1 MRSLWGEN
9 NNMMPRYPTLSALG
23 YLLCLLA
30 CGCNIS
36 KPEPPAPTVNA
47 SQIIVVTAT
56 PRLSAQLVPTP
67 QPQNSASADIFAS
80 AETLARNGYLEEAA
94 DAYLNLLNAGADLV
108 PDQRAAAIF
117 RYGQIALRA
126 GYFQQAADAFSL
138 FIADFPN
145 AAETAQA
152 FFLRGDARLGLSLW
166 QLAIDDL
173 QQYLALRPGLID
185 SYAYERIAD
194 AQIALGEVAAALEN
208 YALATNAIRSV
219 VPLLA
224 LREKVA
230 QIYINL
236 GLPAQAVE
244 QYDAVLAVARNQPYR
259 AHIALNAAQAL
270 LQGGDIALAVSRLQ
284 TVAAEYA
291 GTATAWQAQVLLD
304 QLGYGVDSF
313 ERGKA
318 AFAAG
323 DWSAAVDAFNRA
335 LAAGGAPPAELY
347 LQLGR
352 AQRNLGNSQAATS
365 AFQTIIDLYPGDPL
379 YGAALLE
386 RGRTRFLAGENA
398 TAIELYLAIA
408 EGFPQLTAAAGE
420 ALWRAGYLYGTGGE
434 TALSR
439 QIFIQLADTYPQHE
453 LTTSG
458 LFIAASAAVR
468 EADWS
473 GAAALYSRIAR
484 LTSGE
489 DQAAAQLWLGRLAL
503 RQSEPA
509 AAELALAQTITAAPD
524 SYFAARAADI
534 RSGRPP
540 FQPPATFIF
549 DFDPAAELAEA
560 EQWLRDAFAIQQPGD
575 LWRLSPELASDP
587 RWIRGR
593 ELFAVGAIDEALGEF
608 EELLGSARDAGNAL
622 DSYRLA
628 IALRDMGAYR
638 ESIIAAAD
646 VINAAGQGTL
656 QAAPAIARLRFPAYY
671 IDLIAPVAQKYGF
684 DPLLMLSLIRQESLF
699 NTYATAGAGEKG
711 MTQVIPGTA
720 QYIADK
726 LNWPDYEHSVLFR
739 PYAAVEFGS
748 YYLDEQL
755 ELFDQDPIAALA
767 AYNAGPG
774 RAYDW
779 RALAGDDPDLFMT
792 TITIDS
798 TRKYVQY
805 IYRNHNIYRA
815 LYGGG

>member
-1 MRSLWGEN
+1 MLPQLPGLR
-9 NNMMPRYPTLSALG
+9 ALG
-23 YLLCLLA
+23 CLLCLLA
-30 CGCNIS
+30 CSCNIS

-47 SQIIVVTAT
+47 SPIIVVTAT
-56 PRLSAQLVPTP
+56 PRLDAQVVPTP
-67 QPQNSASADIFAS
+67 LPQTSDSADLFAS

-94 DAYLNLLNAGADLV
+94 DAYLRLLNEGADIL

-145 AAETAQA
+145 AVQIAQA

-166 QLAIDDL
+166 QLAIGDL

-185 SYAYERIAD
+185 SYAYERVAD
-194 AQIALGEVAAALEN
+194 AQIALGEVDAALEN
-208 YALATNAIRSV
+208 YALAAKALRSV

-230 QIYINL
+230 QIYLSL
-236 GLPAQAVE
+236 GYPVQAVE

-259 AHIALNAAQAL
+259 AHIALSAAQAL
-270 LQGGDIALAVSRLQ
+270 LEGEDIALAVASLQ
-284 TVAAEYA
+284 AVFADYP

-304 QLGYGVDSF
+304 QLGYGLDPF

-335 LAAGGAPPAELY
+335 LAAGGALPAELY

-352 AQRNLGNSQAATS
+352 AQRNLGESEAATS
-365 AFQTIIDLYPGDPL
+365 TFQTIIDLYPGDPL
-379 YGAALLE
+379 FGAALLE
-386 RGRTRFLAGENA
+386 RGRTRFLADDHA
-398 TAIELYLAIA
+398 AAIELYLAIA
-408 EGFPQLTAAAGE
+408 DDFPQLTSAAGE

-439 QIFIQLADTYPQHE
+439 QIFIQLADAYPQHE

-458 LFIAASAAVR
+458 LFMAASAAVR
-468 EADWS
+468 ESDWS
-473 GAAALYSRIAR
+473 VAAALYTRIAV

-489 DQAAAQLWLGRLAL
+489 DHAAAQLWLGRIAL
-503 RQSEPA
+503 RQGDSA
-509 AAELALAQTITAAPD
+509 TADRALAQAITAAPD
-524 SYFAARAADI
+524 SYFAARAGDI
-534 RSGRPP
+534 RSDRQP
-540 FQPPATFIF
+540 FRPPATLNF

-560 EQWLRDAFAIQQPGD
+560 EQWLRSAFAIQESGD
-575 LWRLSPELASDP
+575 LWRLTPELASDP
-587 RWIRGR
+587 RWLRGR
-593 ELFAVGAIDEALGEF
+593 ELFSVGAIDEALGEF
-608 EELLGSARDAGNAL
+608 DELLDSARAAGNAL

-646 VINAAGQGTL
+646 VINASGQGTL
-656 QAAPAIARLRFPAYY
+656 GAAPFVARLRFPAYY
-671 IDLIAPVAQKYGF
+671 IDLIAPTAQKRDF
-684 DPLLMLSLIRQESLF
+684 DPLLLLSLIRQESLF
-699 NTYATAGAGEKG
+699 NATATAGAGEKG

-739 PYAAVEFGS
+739 PYAAVEFGA

-755 ELFDQDPIAALA
+755 ELFDQNPLAALA

-779 RALAGDDPDLFMT
+779 RALSGEDPDLFMT

-798 TRKYVQY
+798 TRKYIQY

>member
-1 MRSLWGEN
+1 MRSLWGRKH
-9 NNMMPRYPTLSALG
+9 NNMMPHFPVLRALG
-23 YLLCLLA
+23 CLLCLLA
-30 CGCNIS
+30 CSCNIS

-56 PRLSAQLVPTP
+56 PRLHAQVAPTP
-67 QPQNSASADIFAS
+67 QPRNSDSADLFAS
-80 AETLARNGYLEEAA
+80 AEVLARNGYLEEAA
-94 DAYLNLLNAGADLV
+94 DAYLSLLQAGTTLM
-108 PDQRAAAIF
+108 PGQRATAIF

-173 QQYLALRPGLID
+173 QQYLTLKPGLID

-208 YALATNAIRSV
+208 YALATDTMRSL

-236 GLPAQAVE
+236 GYPAQAVE

-259 AHIALNAAQAL
+259 AQIAFSAAQAL
-270 LQGGDIALAVSRLQ
+270 LQGGDISLAVSHLQ
-284 TVAAEYA
+284 TVVADYS

-304 QLGYGVDSF
+304 QLGYGVDPF

-318 AFAAG
+318 AYAAG
-323 DWSAAVDAFNRA
+323 DWSTAVDAFNRA
-335 LAAGGAPPAELY
+335 LATGSPPAELY

-352 AQRNLGNSQAATS
+352 AQRNLGDSQAATS

-379 YGAALLE
+379 FGAALLE
-386 RGRTRFLAGENA
+386 RGRTRFLAGDHA
-398 TAIELYLAIA
+398 AAIELYLGIA
-408 EGFPQLTAAAGE
+408 ESFPQLTSEAGE
-420 ALWRAGYLYGTGGE
+420 ALWRAGYLYGTSRE

-439 QIFIQLADTYPQHE
+439 QVFIQLADTYPQHE

-458 LFIAASAAVR
+458 LFMAASAAVR
-468 EADWS
+468 ESDEA
-473 GAAALYSRIAR
+473 GAAALYSRIAS
-484 LTSGE
+484 LTNGE
-489 DQAAAQLWLGRLAL
+489 DHAAAQLWLGRLAL
-503 RQSEPA
+503 RQADTA
-509 AAELALAQTITAAPD
+509 AADRAFAQAITAAPD
-524 SYFAARAADI
+524 SYFAARAGDI
-534 RSGRPP
+534 RSDRQP
-540 FQPPATFIF
+540 FQPPATLNF

-560 EQWLRDAFAIQQPGD
+560 EQWLRSTFAIQAPGD

-593 ELFAVGAIDEALGEF
+593 ELFSVGAIDEALGEF
-608 EELLGSARDAGNAL
+608 DELLGSARAAGNAL

-646 VINAAGQGTL
+646 VINASGQGTL
-656 QAAPAIARLRFPAYY
+656 GAAPFVARLRFPAYY
-671 IDLIAPVAQKYGF
+671 IDLVAPVAGKYDF

-711 MTQVIPGTA
+711 MTQVIPGTG

-726 LNWPDYEHSVLFR
+726 LQWQDYEHSVLFR

-755 ELFDQDPIAALA
+755 ELFDQNPIAALA

-815 LYGGG
+815 LYGSG

>member
-1 MRSLWGEN
+1 MHSRRKN
-9 NNMMPRYPTLSALG
+9 NNMLPRLPVLRALG
-23 YLLCLLA
+23 CLLCMLA

-36 KPEPPAPTVNA
+36 RPEPPAPTVNA
-47 SQIIVVTAT
+47 SQIIVVTPT
-56 PRLSAQLVPTP
+56 PGFQAQLAPTP
-67 QPQNSASADIFAS
+67 QPPDPSSDDLFAS
-80 AETLARNGYLEEAA
+80 AEALARNGYLEAAA
-94 DAYLNLLNAGADLV
+94 DAYLGLLNAGANLV
-108 PDQRAAAIF
+108 SDQRAAAIF

-138 FIADFPN
+138 FIADYPN
-145 AAETAQA
+145 AAEVAQA
-152 FFLRGDARLGLSLW
+152 YFLRGDARLGLSLW
-166 QLAIDDL
+166 QPAIDDL
-173 QQYLALRPGLID
+173 RQYLALRPGLID

-194 AQIALGEVAAALEN
+194 AQIALGEVAVALET
-208 YALATNAIRSV
+208 YALATQALRSV

-236 GLPAQAVE
+236 GYPAQAVD

-259 AHIALNAAQAL
+259 AHIALSAARAL
-270 LQGGDIALAVSRLQ
+270 LQGDDTALAVSRLQ
-284 TVAAEYA
+284 AVAADYP
-291 GTATAWQAQVLLD
+291 GTATAWQALVLLD
-304 QLGYGVDSF
+304 QLGFGADPF

-335 LAAGGAPPAELY
+335 LAVGGAPTAEIY

-352 AQRNLGNSQAATS
+352 AQRNLGDSEAAAT
-365 AFQTIIDLYPGDPL
+365 AFQTIINLYPDDPL
-379 YGAALLE
+379 FGAALLE
-386 RGRTRFLAGENA
+386 RGRTRFLAGDNA
-398 TAIELYLAIA
+398 AAIELYLAIA
-408 EGFPQLTAAAGE
+408 ADFPQLASAAGE

-439 QIFIQLADTYPQHE
+439 QIFIRLADSYAQHE
-453 LTTSG
+453 LTSSG
-458 LFIAASAAVR
+458 LFMAASAAVR
-468 EADWS
+468 EADWA
-473 GAAALYSRIAR
+473 GAAALYTRIAS
-484 LTSGE
+484 LSSGE
-489 DQAAAQLWLGRLAL
+489 DRAAAQLWLGRIAR
-503 RQSEPA
+503 RQGDLEA
-509 AAELALAQTITAAPD
+509 ADRAFAQAISAAPD
-524 SYFAARAADI
+524 SYFAARAGDI
-534 RSGRPP
+534 RSDRQP
-540 FQPPATFIF
+540 FQPSATLNF
-549 DFDPAAELAEA
+549 DFDPAAEMAEA
-560 EQWLRDAFAIQQPGD
+560 EQWLRSAFNIQQSGD
-575 LWRLSPELASDP
+575 LWRLTPELAGDP

-593 ELFAVGAIDEALGEF
+593 ELFSVGAMDEALGEF
-608 EELLGSARDAGNAL
+608 DELLSSARDAGKAQ

-646 VINAAGQGTL
+646 VVIASGQGTL
-656 QAAPAIARLRFPAYY
+656 GAAPAIARLRFPAYY
-671 IDLIAPVAQKYGF
+671 SDLIAPVAEKRGF

-699 NTYATAGAGEKG
+699 NAYATAGAGEKG
-711 MTQVIPGTA
+711 LTQVIPGTA

-726 LNWPDYEHSVLFR
+726 LQWPDYEHSVLFR
-739 PYAAVEFGS
+739 PYAAVEFGG

-755 ELFDQDPIAALA
+755 ELFDQNPIVALA

-779 RALAGDDPDLFMT
+779 RALSGDDPDLFMT

-815 LYGGG
+815 LYASG

>member
-1 MRSLWGEN
+1 MLPQLPGLR
-9 NNMMPRYPTLSALG
+9 ALG
-23 YLLCLLA
+23 CLLCLLA

-47 SQIIVVTAT
+47 SPIIVVTAT
-56 PRLSAQLVPTP
+56 PRLDAQVVLMPLP
-67 QPQNSASADIFAS
+67 QTSDSADLFAS

-94 DAYLNLLNAGADLV
+94 DAYLSLLNAGADISL
-108 PDQRAAAIF
+108 DQRAAAIF

-145 AAETAQA
+145 AAQIAQA

-194 AQIALGEVAAALEN
+194 AQIALGEVDAALEN
-208 YALATNAIRSV
+208 YALAAKALRSV

-230 QIYINL
+230 QIYLSL
-236 GLPAQAVE
+236 GYPVQAVE

-259 AHIALNAAQAL
+259 AHIALSAARAL
-270 LQGGDIALAVSRLQ
+270 LEGEDIALAVASLQ
-284 TVAAEYA
+284 AVVADYS

-304 QLGYGVDSF
+304 QLGYGLDPF

-335 LAAGGAPPAELY
+335 LAAGGALPAELY

-352 AQRNLGNSQAATS
+352 AQRNLGDSAAATS
-365 AFQTIIDLYPGDPL
+365 AFQTFIDRYPGDPL
-379 YGAALLE
+379 FGAALLE
-386 RGRTRFLAGENA
+386 RGRTRFLAGDHA
-398 TAIELYLAIA
+398 AAIELYLAIA
-408 EGFPQLTAAAGE
+408 ADFPRLTSAAGE

-434 TALSR
+434 TTLSR
-439 QIFIQLADTYPQHE
+439 QIFVRLADSYPQHE

-458 LFIAASAAVR
+458 LFLAASAAVR
-468 EADWS
+468 ESDWS
-473 GAAALYSRIAR
+473 GAAALYTRIVS

-489 DQAAAQLWLGRLAL
+489 DHAAAQLWLGRIAL
-503 RQSEPA
+503 RQGDSA
-509 AAELALAQTITAAPD
+509 TADRALAQAITAAPD
-524 SYFAARAADI
+524 SYFAARAGDI
-534 RSGRPP
+534 RSDRQP
-540 FQPPATFIF
+540 FRPPATLNFE
-549 DFDPAAELAEA
+549 FDPAAELAEA
-560 EQWLRDAFAIQQPGD
+560 EQWLRSAFAIQAPGD
-575 LWRLSPELASDP
+575 LWRLTPELASDP
-587 RWIRGR
+587 RWLRGR
-593 ELFAVGAIDEALGEF
+593 ELFSVGAIDEALGEF
-608 EELLGSARDAGNAL
+608 DELLDTARDAGNAL

-646 VINAAGQGTL
+646 VINASGQGTL
-656 QAAPAIARLRFPAYY
+656 GAAPFVARLRFPAYY
-671 IDLIAPVAQKYGF
+671 IDLIAPAAQKHDF
-684 DPLLMLSLIRQESLF
+684 DPLLLLSLIRQESLF
-699 NTYATAGAGEKG
+699 NATATAGAGEKG

-739 PYAAVEFGS
+739 PYAAVEFGA

-755 ELFDQDPIAALA
+755 ELFDQNPLAALA

-779 RALAGDDPDLFMT
+779 RALSGEDPDLFMT

-798 TRKYVQY
+798 TRKYIQY

>member
-1 MRSLWGEN
+1 MLPQLPGLR
-9 NNMMPRYPTLSALG
+9 ALG
-23 YLLCLLA
+23 CLLCLLA
-30 CGCNIS
+30 CSCNIS

-47 SQIIVVTAT
+47 SPIIVVTAT
-56 PRLSAQLVPTP
+56 PRLDAQVVPTP
-67 QPQNSASADIFAS
+67 LPQTSDSADLFAS

-94 DAYLNLLNAGADLV
+94 DAYLRLLNEGADIL

-145 AAETAQA
+145 AVQIAQA

-166 QLAIDDL
+166 QLAIGDL

-185 SYAYERIAD
+185 SYAYERVAD
-194 AQIALGEVAAALEN
+194 AQIALGEVDAALEN
-208 YALATNAIRSV
+208 YALAAKALRSV

-230 QIYINL
+230 QIYLSL
-236 GLPAQAVE
+236 GYPVQAVE

-259 AHIALNAAQAL
+259 AHIALSAAQAL
-270 LQGGDIALAVSRLQ
+270 LEGEDIALAVASLQ
-284 TVAAEYA
+284 AVVADYS

-304 QLGYGVDSF
+304 QLGYGLDPF

-323 DWSAAVDAFNRA
+323 DWSAAVEAFNRA
-335 LAAGGAPPAELY
+335 LAAGGALPAELY

-352 AQRNLGNSQAATS
+352 AQRNQGDSAAATS

-379 YGAALLE
+379 FGAALLE
-386 RGRTRFLAGENA
+386 RGRTRFLADDHA
-398 TAIELYLAIA
+398 AAIELYLAIA
-408 EGFPQLTAAAGE
+408 DDFPQLTSAAGE

-439 QIFIQLADTYPQHE
+439 QIFIQLADAYPQHE

-458 LFIAASAAVR
+458 LFMAASAAVR
-468 EADWS
+468 ESDWS
-473 GAAALYSRIAR
+473 VAAALYTRIAV

-489 DQAAAQLWLGRLAL
+489 DHAAAQLWLGRIAL
-503 RQSEPA
+503 RQGDSA
-509 AAELALAQTITAAPD
+509 TADRALAQAITAAPD
-524 SYFAARAADI
+524 SYFAARAGDI
-534 RSGRPP
+534 RSDRQP
-540 FQPPATFIF
+540 FRPPATLNF

-560 EQWLRDAFAIQQPGD
+560 EQWLRSAFAIQESGD
-575 LWRLSPELASDP
+575 LWRLTPELASDP
-587 RWIRGR
+587 RWLRGR
-593 ELFAVGAIDEALGEF
+593 ELFSVGAIDEALGEF
-608 EELLGSARDAGNAL
+608 DELLDSARAAGNAL

-646 VINAAGQGTL
+646 VINASGQGTL
-656 QAAPAIARLRFPAYY
+656 GAAPLVARLRFPAYY
-671 IDLIAPVAQKYGF
+671 IDLIAPTAQKRDF
-684 DPLLMLSLIRQESLF
+684 DPLLLLSLIRQESLF
-699 NTYATAGAGEKG
+699 NATATAGAGEKG

-739 PYAAVEFGS
+739 PYAAVEFGA

-755 ELFDQDPIAALA
+755 ELFDQNPLAALA

-779 RALAGDDPDLFMT
+779 RALSGEDPDLFMT

-798 TRKYVQY
+798 TRKYIQY

>member
-1 MRSLWGEN
+1 
-9 NNMMPRYPTLSALG
+9 MMPRFSLLRALG
-23 YLLCLLA
+23 CLLCLLA

-36 KPEPPAPTVNA
+36 KPESPAPTVNA

-56 PRLSAQLVPTP
+56 PGLSAQTAPTP
-67 QPQNSASADIFAS
+67 QPQHSAADDLFEA
-80 AETLARNGYLEEAA
+80 AEGLARNGYLEAAA
-94 DAYLNLLNAGADLV
+94 DAYLRLLNDTANLI
-108 PDQRAAAIF
+108 PNQRAAAIF
-117 RYGQIALRA
+117 RYGQVALRA
-126 GYFQQAADAFSL
+126 GYFQQAADAFSR
-138 FIADFPN
+138 FIADFPS
-145 AAETAQA
+145 AAEIAQA

-166 QLAIDDL
+166 RLAIDDL
-173 QQYLALRPGLID
+173 QQYLALMPGLID

-194 AQIALGEVAAALEN
+194 AQIALGEVAAALEH
-208 YALATNAIRSV
+208 YALATNSLRSL

-230 QIYINL
+230 QIYTRL
-236 GLPAQAVE
+236 GYSALAVE

-259 AHIALNAAQAL
+259 AQIALSAAQAL
-270 LQGGDIALAVSRLQ
+270 LQADDVPLAVSRLQ
-284 TVAAEYA
+284 AVVADYSN
-291 GTATAWQAQVLLD
+291 TATAWQAQVLLD
-304 QLGYGVDSF
+304 QLGYGADPF

-318 AFAAG
+318 AYAAG
-323 DWSAAVDAFNRA
+323 DWAAAADAFSRA

-347 LQLGR
+347 LKLGQ

-365 AFQTIIDLYPGDPL
+365 AFQSIIDLYPDDAL
-379 YGAALLE
+379 FGAALLE
-386 RGRTRFLAGENA
+386 RGRTRFLANDHA
-398 TAIELYLAIA
+398 AAIELYLAVA
-408 EGFPQLTAAAGE
+408 DDFPQLTAAAGE

-439 QIFIQLADTYPQHE
+439 RIFLRLADTYPQHE

-458 LFIAASAAVR
+458 LFLAASAAVR
-468 EADWS
+468 ESDWS
-473 GAAALYSRIAR
+473 GAAALYSRIAS
-484 LTSGE
+484 LTSGA
-489 DQAAAQLWLGRLAL
+489 DQAAAQLWLGRIAL
-503 RQSEPA
+503 RQGDA
-509 AAELALAQTITAAPD
+509 AAADRAFAQAITAAPD
-524 SYFAARAADI
+524 SYFAARASDI
-534 RSGRPP
+534 RSDRLP
-540 FQPPATFIF
+540 FQPPAALNF
-549 DFDPAAELAEA
+549 DFDPAAELAAA
-560 EQWLRDAFAIQQPGD
+560 EQWLRSAFAVQEPGD
-575 LWRLSPELASDP
+575 LWPLSPELAQDP

-593 ELFAVGAIDEALGEF
+593 ELFSVGAMDEALGEF
-608 EELLGSARDAGNAL
+608 AELLSSARDAGKAL

-628 IALRDMGAYR
+628 IAFRDMGAYR

-646 VINAAGQGTL
+646 VIIASGQGTL
-656 QAAPAIARLRFPAYY
+656 GAAPAIGRLRFPAYY
-671 IDLIAPVAQKYGF
+671 IDLISPAAQKYGF

-720 QYIADK
+720 QYIAEQ
-726 LNWPDYEHSVLFR
+726 LQWPDYEHSALFR

-755 ELFDQDPIAALA
+755 DLFDQNSIAALA

-798 TRKYVQY
+798 TRKYIQF
-805 IYRNHNIYRA
+805 IYRNHTIYRA

>member
-1 MRSLWGEN
+1 MRSLYKRKN
-9 NNMMPRYPTLSALG
+9 NSMMPIFRALG
-23 YLLCLLA
+23 SLLCLLA

-56 PRLSAQLVPTP
+56 PRLDAQIVPTP
-67 QPQNSASADIFAS
+67 PPLNSDSANLFAS
-80 AETLARNGYLEEAA
+80 AEALARNGYLEEAA
-94 DAYLNLLNAGADLV
+94 DTYLRLLNADADIRI
-108 PDQRAAAIF
+108 DQRAAAIF

-145 AAETAQA
+145 AAEIAQA
-152 FFLRGDARLGLSLW
+152 YFLRGDARLGLSLW
-166 QLAIDDL
+166 QLAIGDL

-194 AQIALGEVAAALEN
+194 AQIAMGETDVALEN
-208 YALATNAIRSV
+208 YELATQATRSV

-236 GLPAQAVE
+236 GYPVQAAE

-259 AHIALNAAQAL
+259 AHIALSAARAL
-270 LQGGDIALAVSRLQ
+270 LEGDDIALAVSSLQ
-284 TVAAEYA
+284 TVVADYS

-304 QLGYGVDSF
+304 QLGYGADPF

-335 LAAGGAPPAELY
+335 LAAGGALSAELY

-352 AQRNLGNSQAATS
+352 AQRNLGNSEVATT

-379 YGAALLE
+379 FGAALLE
-386 RGRTRFLAGENA
+386 RGRTRFLAGDHSA
-398 TAIELYLAIA
+398 AIELYLAIA
-408 EGFPQLTAAAGE
+408 DGFPQLASAAGE

-439 QIFIQLADTYPQHE
+439 QTFKRLADSFPQHE

-458 LFIAASAAVR
+458 LFMAASAAVR
-468 EADWS
+468 ESDWA
-473 GAAALYSRIAR
+473 GAAALYSRIVS

-489 DQAAAQLWLGRLAL
+489 DHAAAQLWLGRIAL
-503 RQSEPA
+503 RQGDTGA
-509 AAELALAQTITAAPD
+509 ADQAFAQAIRAAPD
-524 SYFAARAADI
+524 SYFAARAGDI
-534 RSGRPP
+534 RSDRQP
-540 FQPPATFIF
+540 FQPPETLNF

-560 EQWLRDAFAIQQPGD
+560 EQWLRSAFVIQEPGD
-575 LWRLSPELASDP
+575 LWRLTPELASDP

-593 ELFAVGAIDEALGEF
+593 ELFSVGAMDEALGELD
-608 EELLGSARDAGNAL
+608 ELLGSARDAGKAL

-628 IALRDMGAYR
+628 IALRDIGAYR

-646 VINAAGQGTL
+646 VINASGQGTL
-656 QAAPAIARLRFPAYY
+656 QAAPAVARLRFPAYY
-671 IDLIAPVAQKYGF
+671 IDLIAPVAQKREF

-699 NTYATAGAGEKG
+699 NTYATAAAGEKG

-726 LNWPDYEHSVLFR
+726 LNWQDYEHSVLFR
-739 PYAAVEFGS
+739 PYAAVEFGG

-755 ELFDQDPIAALA
+755 ELFDQYPIAALA

-779 RALAGDDPDLFMT
+779 RALSGDDPDLFMT

-798 TRKYVQY
+798 TRKYIQY
-805 IYRNHNIYRA
+805 IYRNHTIYRA
-815 LYGGG
+815 LYGDD